1 MYVLHSRSAAGDEHD
16 EHEDD
21 LNDFKPSQVPGEG
34 FVAAAKH
41 NGQVA
46 KTALRIFK
54 DKALMFP
61 MPMRRFLWE
70 DYIYSTRAQKNPKVS
85 YTFSVKFNSIEN
97 LLKLATLNFKLSNL
111 IITKER

>member
-1 MYVLHSRSAAGDEHD
+1 MYLLDSRSAAGDEHD

-70 DYIYSTRAQKNPKVS
+70 DYIYSTKAQKNPKVS
-85 YTFSVKFNSIEN
+85 LYIFSVNSIRIKN
-97 LLKLATLNFKLSNL
+97 YQSWQHWFST
-111 IITKER
+111 

>member
-1 MYVLHSRSAAGDEHD
+1 MYLLDSRSAAGDEHD
-16 EHEDD
+16 EHEDN

-41 NGQVA
+41 NSQVA

-70 DYIYSTRAQKNPKVS
+70 DYIYSTKAQKNPKVS
-85 YTFSVKFNSIEN
+85 LYIFHTYTNCIRFSVFDRC
-97 LLKLATLNFKLSNL
+97 LLSRRL
-111 IITKER
+111 ID